1 MAPPSR
7 NIVLSDEDD
16 DDDNPRSSSEA
27 DDDGGE
33 ERFQPIDINASKP
46 EIIKAYQDLQLDH
59 GRVLAENRSLRQ
71 RLHELE
77 ATSTGK
83 RQRRAQSDNRLG
95 YQQHVGA
102 WARKFL
108 LANEAWVTA
117 DEFCK
122 RPVDLVNTPEE
133 RFESSKV
140 YSREITVA
148 LYQGIPPKFH
158 PLLDRLS
165 YKHLSK
171 DFISDFGNARSTLLN
186 NLRGVA
192 ASILTTAGHKVDTA
206 LVGVANADRGQNEVL
221 TKLLCFPEE
230 QKPKVFAPILFPN
243 GQKNMQHIFTS
254 SIVLDFHRVMFHGPS
269 SLGTK
274 PDPKANATKLGVVE
288 CSDHSIAFS
297 AMLARFIISADK
309 SFASTGQTT
318 KINWEADYRT
328 YRKLLACNREAPYVK
343 QIFKTFNRHV
353 FDGVPKATSAT
364 EDVEDDGVEDEISRA
379 MQLLAVGGFADADP
393 DTDANDRNTR
403 HRMEPAPIPQPEAV
417 AGPSRR
423 ARFTAEPPQIRE
435 IPAENE
441 VQAPE
446 AEEEEVEKEVDTS
459 NKGKRVSTRRRR

>member
-1 MAPPSR
+1 
-7 NIVLSDEDD
+7 DEDD

-171 DFISDFGNARSTLLN
+171 DF
-186 NLRGVA
+186 
-192 ASILTTAGHKVDTA
+192 
-206 LVGVANADRGQNEVL
+206 
-221 TKLLCFPEE
+221 
-230 QKPKVFAPILFPN
+230 
-243 GQKNMQHIFTS
+243 
-254 SIVLDFHRVMFHGPS
+254 HRVMFHGPS

-318 KINWEADYRT
+318 KINWEADY
-328 YRKLLACNREAPYVK
+328 
-343 QIFKTFNRHV
+343 
-353 FDGVPKATSAT
+353 
-364 EDVEDDGVEDEISRA
+364 
-379 MQLLAVGGFADADP
+379 
-393 DTDANDRNTR
+393 
-403 HRMEPAPIPQPEAV
+403 
-417 AGPSRR
+417 
-423 ARFTAEPPQIRE
+423 
-435 IPAENE
+435 
-441 VQAPE
+441 
-446 AEEEEVEKEVDTS
+446 
-459 NKGKRVSTRRRR
+459 